1 MESCTKKNMKIEAI
15 YISPGHNYF
24 GHHEKPRGTNE
35 ILSVDNAQCVAGQ
48 GLVGDRFFGHKEN
61 YKGQITFFSLEVYE
75 TLCSSLNVFD
85 KSTAVFRR
93 NVITSGIDL
102 NSLIGKT
109 FEIQTILFEGMA
121 ECSPCYWMD
130 QAFAP
135 GAEEQL
141 KGQGGLRARI
151 LSDGILK
158 TGPAEFKLVPS

>member
-1 MESCTKKNMKIEAI
+1 MKIETI

-24 GHHEKPRGTNE
+24 GHHEKPQGTNE
-35 ILSVDNAQCVAGQ
+35 ILSVDSAECVAGQ

-61 YKGQITFFSLEVYE
+61 YKGQITFFSLEVYK
-75 TLCSSLNVFD
+75 TLCNSLNVFD

-102 NSLIGKT
+102 NSLIGKK
-109 FEIQTILFEGMA
+109 FEIQSISFEGMT
-121 ECSPCYWMD
+121 ECSPCYWME
-130 QAFAP
+130 QAFTP
-135 GAEEQL
+135 GAEEML

-158 TGPAEFKLVPS
+158 TGPAGFRLVL